1 MEKSM
6 HIFIEIEDH
15 VDQFLENQYWDTEAN
30 KFRKSVVD
38 RSIKELEKRK
48 AEGRAALR
56 NGG

>member
-1 MEKSM
+1 M

-15 VDQFLENQYWDTEAN
+15 VDQFLENQYWDTEAD